1 MKNVTI
7 ELISFEDVY
16 NELRGMTKEHVA
28 LKKDSS
34 TKYIGTFHGDRLIGC
49 VGYQM
54 IGSVLRY
61 KGDFVDNELLLSGK
75 TFLATKI
82 GLITFLHY
90 HLTLLTAI
98 NQPK

>member
-82 GLITFLHY
+82 GLIT
-90 HLTLLTAI
+90 
-98 NQPK
+98 